1 VIFSRRHLL
10 YAFGALTLIYPALP
24 ARAQTVNVAD
34 LMAPGPLPDR
44 VVRSAAQKTPAAAG
58 DAAEKAS
65 VTVVEYASMTCSHC
79 AKFHTTVYPD
89 FKKKYIDTGKVRFIL
104 REFPLDPI
112 ASGAFALARCLPED
126 KYYPMVEVLFEQ
138 QKNWAFVPDPPKA
151 LLSIAKQAGFTEQSF
166 EACLTD
172 QKLSQAIE
180 ESARRANEKFGV
192 SGTPTFFINGQ
203 MLRGE
208 ATLEALSKVIDPMI
222 KAE

>member
-1 VIFSRRHLL
+1 VTFSRRHLL
-10 YAFGALTLIYPALP
+10 TAFGALTLIYPALP

-44 VVRSAAQKTPAAAG
+44 VQGSK
-58 DAAEKAS
+58 AES
-65 VTVVEYASMTCSHC
+65 VQVTVVEYASMTCSHC
-79 AKFHTTVYPD
+79 ARFHTTVYPD

-112 ASGAFALARCLPED
+112 AAGAFALARCLPED
-126 KYYPMVEVLFEQ
+126 KYYPMIEVLFEQ

-151 LLSIAKQAGFTEQSF
+151 LLAIAKQAGFSEQSF
-166 EACLTD
+166 EACITD
-172 QKLSQAIE
+172 QKLSGAIE

-192 SGTPTFFINGQ
+192 SGTPTFFVNGQ

-208 ATLEALSKVIDPMI
+208 ATLEALSKLIDPLI
-222 KAE
+222 KE

>member
-1 VIFSRRHLL
+1 MNFSRRHLL
-10 YAFGALTLIYPALP
+10 IALGALTLIYPALS

-44 VVRSAAQKTPAAAG
+44 ALG
-58 DAAEKAS
+58 AEKAS

-112 ASGAFALARCLPED
+112 AAGAFSLARCLPED

-151 LLSIAKQAGFTEQSF
+151 LLSIAKQAGFTEQ
-166 EACLTD
+166 
-172 QKLSQAIE
+172 IG
-180 ESARRANEKFGV
+180 RAHV
-192 SGTPTFFINGQ
+192 
-203 MLRGE
+203 
-208 ATLEALSKVIDPMI
+208 
-222 KAE
+222 

>member
-1 VIFSRRHLL
+1 LLAIERRLNVTFSRRHLL
-10 YAFGALTLIYPALP
+10 TALGALMLIYPALS
-24 ARAQTVNVAD
+24 ARAQSVNVAD

-44 VVRSAAQKTPAAAG
+44 VVGP
-58 DAAEKAS
+58 EKAP

-79 AKFHTTVYPD
+79 ARFHTTVYPD
-89 FKKKYIDTGKVRFIL
+89 FKKKYIDTGKVRFML

-112 ASGAFALARCLPED
+112 AAGAFALARCLPED

-151 LLSIAKQAGFTEQSF
+151 LLAIAKQAGFTQQSF

-180 ESARRANEKFGV
+180 DTARRANEKFAV

-208 ATLEALSKVIDPMI
+208 PTLEAMSKVIDPML

>member
-1 VIFSRRHLL
+1 MNFSRRHLL
-10 YAFGALTLIYPALP
+10 IALGALMLIYPALS

-44 VVRSAAQKTPAAAG
+44 ALG
-58 DAAEKAS
+58 AEKAS

-180 ESARRANEKFGV
+180 ELARRANEKFGV

-208 ATLEALSKVIDPMI
+208 ATLEALSKLIDPMI
-222 KAE
+222 KPE

>member
-1 VIFSRRHLL
+1 VTLSRRHMLTAL
-10 YAFGALTLIYPALP
+10 GALALFHPALS

-44 VVRSAAQKTPAAAG
+44 VLGSG
-58 DAAEKAS
+58 AEKTQ
-65 VTVVEYASMTCSHC
+65 VTVVEYASMTCTHC
-79 AKFHTTVYPD
+79 AKFHTAVYPD

-112 ASGAFALARCLPED
+112 AAGAFALARCLPAD
-126 KYYPMVEVLFEQ
+126 KYYPMIEVLFEQ

-151 LLSIAKQAGFTEQSF
+151 LLAIAKQAGFTDQSF

-180 ESARRANEKFGV
+180 DTAQRANEKFGV

-208 ATLEALSKVIDPMI
+208 ATLDALGKAIDPLI

>member
-1 VIFSRRHLL
+1 VTFSRRHLFIAL
-10 YAFGALTLIYPALP
+10 GALALIQPALS

-34 LMAPGPLPDR
+34 LMAPGPLPERALGSD
-44 VVRSAAQKTPAAAG
+44 
-58 DAAEKAS
+58 KAS

-79 AKFHTTVYPD
+79 ARFHTTVYPD
-89 FKKKYIDTGKVRFIL
+89 FKKKYIDSGKVRFIL

-112 ASGAFALARCLPED
+112 AAGAFALARCLPED
-126 KYYPMVEVLFEQ
+126 KYFPMIEVLFEQ

-151 LLSIAKQAGFTEQSF
+151 LLGFAKQAGFTEQSF

-172 QKLSQAIE
+172 QKLAQAIE
-180 ESARRANEKFGV
+180 DTGRRANEKFGV

-222 KAE
+222 KAP

>member
-1 VIFSRRHLL
+1 LNVTFSRRHLL
-10 YAFGALTLIYPALP
+10 TAFGALTLIYPALP

-44 VVRSAAQKTPAAAG
+44 VQGSK
-58 DAAEKAS
+58 AES
-65 VTVVEYASMTCSHC
+65 VQVTVVEYASMTCSHC
-79 AKFHTTVYPD
+79 ARFHTTVYPD

-112 ASGAFALARCLPED
+112 AAGAFALARCLPED
-126 KYYPMVEVLFEQ
+126 KYYPMIEVLFEQ

-151 LLSIAKQAGFTEQSF
+151 LLAIAKQAGFSEQSF
-166 EACLTD
+166 EACITD
-172 QKLSQAIE
+172 QKLSGAIE

-192 SGTPTFFINGQ
+192 SGTPTFFVNGQ

-208 ATLEALSKVIDPMI
+208 ATLEALSKLIDPLI
-222 KAE
+222 KE

>member
-1 VIFSRRHLL
+1 MNFSRRHTLIAL
-10 YAFGALTLIYPALP
+10 GALMLIYPALS
-24 ARAQTVNVAD
+24 AHAQTVNVAD

-44 VVRSAAQKTPAAAG
+44 ALG
-58 DAAEKAS
+58 AEKAQ

-208 ATLEALSKVIDPMI
+208 ATLEALSKLIDPMI
-222 KAE
+222 KPE

>member
-1 VIFSRRHLL
+1 VNFSRRHFLIAL
-10 YAFGALTLIYPALP
+10 GALMLIYPALS

-44 VVRSAAQKTPAAAG
+44 ALG
-58 DAAEKAS
+58 AEKAS

-112 ASGAFALARCLPED
+112 ATGAFSLARCLPED

-222 KAE
+222 KPE

>member
-1 VIFSRRHLL
+1 VNFSRRPLL
-10 YAFGALTLIYPALP
+10 IALGALMLIYPALS

-44 VVRSAAQKTPAAAG
+44 VLGS
-58 DAAEKAS
+58 DKAS

-79 AKFHTTVYPD
+79 ARFHTTVYPD
-89 FKKKYIDTGKVRFIL
+89 FKKKYIDTGKVRFML

-126 KYYPMVEVLFEQ
+126 KYYPMIEVLFEQ

-151 LLSIAKQAGFTEQSF
+151 LLGIAKQAGFTEQSF

-180 ESARRANEKFGV
+180 DSARRANEKFGV
-192 SGTPTFFINGQ
+192 AGTPTFFINGQ
-203 MLRGE
+203 TLRGE
-208 ATLEALSKVIDPMI
+208 ATLDSLSKLIDPMI
-222 KAE
+222 KPE

>member
-1 VIFSRRHLL
+1 MTLSRRHLL
-10 YAFGALTLIYPALP
+10 TAFGALTLIYPALS

-44 VVRSAAQKTPAAAG
+44 VLGSG
-58 DAAEKAS
+58 AEKTQ

-79 AKFHTTVYPD
+79 ARFHTTVYPD
-89 FKKKYIDTGKVRFIL
+89 FKKKYLDTGKVRFIL

-112 ASGAFALARCLPED
+112 AAGAFALARCLPED
-126 KYYPMVEVLFEQ
+126 KYYPMIEVLFEQ

-151 LLSIAKQAGFTEQSF
+151 LLAIAKQAGFTEQSF

-180 ESARRANEKFGV
+180 DTARRANEKFGV

-208 ATLEALSKVIDPMI
+208 ATLEAMSKVIDPMI